1 MTQQPQYQH
10 QQQQSSHDIEGVATP
25 QSASSTPVLY
35 HQEADDDDDHPDGD
49 DETPF
54 LSVLNTVVDQIMM
67 DPTPLLE
74 PKEFEQQIPVPVL
87 RVFGPIVR
95 DASVPDGEPKQSAC
109 LYIHGAYPYLLA
121 RPVLAGPD
129 GSSTS
134 TSSGGHIDWD
144 SVASVER
151 ILPQL
156 QIALEGMI
164 VASLESNNNFGGNAK
179 KGASPW
185 LSDVVSIPIVQD
197 QQLPFCA
204 SSITTPSCDGR

>member
-1 MTQQPQYQH
+1 MGVLDESENHTPLSMTQQPQYQH

-74 PKEFEQQIPVPVL
+74 PKEFEQQIPVSVL

-95 DASVPDGEPKQSAC
+95 DASVPVNVYEQWWS
-109 LYIHGAYPYLLA
+109 Y
-121 RPVLAGPD
+121 
-129 GSSTS
+129 
-134 TSSGGHIDWD
+134 
-144 SVASVER
+144 
-151 ILPQL
+151 
-156 QIALEGMI
+156 
-164 VASLESNNNFGGNAK
+164 
-179 KGASPW
+179 
-185 LSDVVSIPIVQD
+185 
-197 QQLPFCA
+197 
-204 SSITTPSCDGR
+204 